1 MDKAVSR
8 ALQAISPLENSAREP
23 LKPLRDAN
31 ADQRLRMIQR
41 LFLRMSTLYGSKF
54 ADMWRGIDEDEIKRC
69 WSDELAIFTI
79 QEITEG
85 VNSLNR
91 SAWPPTLPEFMAMCS
106 ASKKTPSAQ
115 IPYVSTFGKYDP
127 NEPETK
133 SAREQCFE
141 TARRLGFQIKSLI
154 GAERA

>member
-1 MDKAVSR
+1 
-8 ALQAISPLENSAREP
+8 
-23 LKPLRDAN
+23 
-31 ADQRLRMIQR
+31 
-41 LFLRMSTLYGSKF
+41 MSTLYGSKF

-85 VNSLNR
+85 VNALNR

-115 IPYVSTFGKYDP
+115 IPYVSTVGKYDP
-127 NEPETK
+127 NEPSVK
-133 SAREQCFE
+133 AARQRCFE
-141 TARRLGFQIKSLI
+141 TAARLRIPIKSLI
-154 GAERA
+154 GAEHA